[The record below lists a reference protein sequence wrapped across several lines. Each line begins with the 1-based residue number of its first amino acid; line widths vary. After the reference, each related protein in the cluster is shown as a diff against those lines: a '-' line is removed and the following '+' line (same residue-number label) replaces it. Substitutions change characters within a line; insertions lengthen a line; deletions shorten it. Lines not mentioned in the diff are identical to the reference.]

1 MCTYLASKKEA
12 TAVNVQLIGIVSNVV
27 VLSQLWYAQVMPL
40 QAFAGVLAASVAIS
54 VAGLLYSR
62 GKMTDR
68 SWLPFEA
75 LVGAVGVGAAPQ
87 VLWASFVSGHASL
100 APSLVAA
107 AAAALWLKQ
116 KQLQSVQELRR
127 GISQLP
133 GLCATAMFALAPIPQ
148 LVRNFS
154 DLSSLTGLSLGT
166 MLLAL
171 IGNAVCIP
179 RALFTRDAA
188 WTFGSTWG
196 CLLMGWAQ
204 LLSLYLGVNPDT
216 GARFLAAPVFAAISV
231 VLFSYLGWVVSTDAR
246 AKGLPHALSSY
257 PDVYFGKR

>member
-87 VLWASFVSGHASL
+87 VKCCA
-100 APSLVAA
+100 
-107 AAAALWLKQ
+107 
-116 KQLQSVQELRR
+116 LQSC
-127 GISQLP
+127 SK
-133 GLCATAMFALAPIPQ
+133 
-148 LVRNFS
+148 S
-154 DLSSLTGLSLGT
+154 SSLQGT
-166 MLLAL
+166 ERCHMHDFTSNLLK
-171 IGNAVCIP
+171 
-179 RALFTRDAA
+179 LF
-188 WTFGSTWG
+188 
-196 CLLMGWAQ
+196 LM
-204 LLSLYLGVNPDT
+204 SSI
-216 GARFLAAPVFAAISV
+216 AISN
-231 VLFSYLGWVVSTDAR
+231 SAPAAG
-246 AKGLPHALSSY
+246 
-257 PDVYFGKR
+257 